1 MLYKYRKCAFVCA
14 CIYMYVWC
22 VVCTWGGGGERGVV
36 FTWVRVC
43 VGACIHTCMGVCSVS
58 TVICRVYTVEPAC

>member
-14 CIYMYVWC
+14 CIYVLC
-22 VVCTWGGGGERGVV
+22 VVCMWGGERGVV